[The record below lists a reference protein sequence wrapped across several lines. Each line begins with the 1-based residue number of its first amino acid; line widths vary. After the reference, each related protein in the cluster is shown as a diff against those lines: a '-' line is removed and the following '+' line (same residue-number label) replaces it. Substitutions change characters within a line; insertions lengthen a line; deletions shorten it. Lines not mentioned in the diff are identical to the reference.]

1 VHFKVL
7 PIKKGNYE
15 EWITK
20 KHYAKR
26 LCNIMFAF
34 GLFIDKK
41 LEGVITFGMP
51 PSSTLGAS
59 VCGDDYKSNVLEL
72 NRLITND
79 DLPKNT
85 LSRFLISAVKM
96 LPKPKI
102 IISFA
107 DENFGHRG
115 YIYQAT
121 NFIYTGRSSNTKQL
135 IDKDGNEFHFRN
147 IGHEATKLKCKINL
161 QERIVNNLS
170 DDLLKKEYLELKH
183 RNRYTGHCYVATE
196 CYYHLC
202 SEEHYVYHIKHEGST
217 HWFLKDTDGKVI
229 DLTSEQFL
237 SNVPYHN
244 AKRGFFLTKRP
255 SKRTKILIE
264 RVMQKPFKILKKRFN
279 EELLDRIEI
288 TNYLRQN
295 KGNYKTKDIDNLM
308 GYKDCA
314 GHWFRLDKSGHA
326 YPDVDDWF
334 TLKEI
339 LKFDS
344 THDTAMNQFILVPDS
359 NEIIKKLGL
368 QEKEILGKHRYIYL
382 HADKR
387 QKKDMLKKF
396 KLSQYPYPKGQNNS
410 YFVDKS
416 QKSAVQLDIF
426 L

>member
-1 VHFKVL
+1 MKVI
-7 PIKKGNYE
+7 PIKRDTYLSWVLE
-15 EWITK
+15 

-26 LCNIMFAF
+26 LCNIMYAF

-59 VCGDDYKSNVLEL
+59 ICGNDYKSNVLEL

-121 NFIYTGRSSNTKQL
+121 NFIYTGMSSNTKQL

-147 IGHEATKLKCKINL
+147 IGHYQKDNRLSVGLVKRRKNEREINKLDI
-161 QERIVNNLS
+161 
-170 DDLLKKEYLELKH
+170 
-183 RNRYTGHCYVATE
+183 A
-196 CYYHLC
+196 
-202 SEEHYVYHIKHEGST
+202 
-217 HWFLKDTDGKVI
+217 
-229 DLTSEQFL
+229 
-237 SNVPYHN
+237 
-244 AKRGFFLTKRP
+244 
-255 SKRTKILIE
+255 
-264 RVMQKPFKILKKRFN
+264 
-279 EELLDRIEI
+279 
-288 TNYLRQN
+288 NYLREN
-295 KGNYKTKDIDNLM
+295 KGEYKAKDLDKIF
-308 GYKDCA
+308 GYKDTA
-314 GHWFRLDKSGHA
+314 PHWFRLDAGFSF
-326 YPDVDDWF
+326 PTLDDWVR
-334 TLKEI
+334 LKEI
-339 LKFDS
+339 LGFD
-344 THDTAMNQFILVPDS
+344 DTYDKIMNDYEMIPDS

-387 QKKDMLKKF
+387 DKKDMLKKF